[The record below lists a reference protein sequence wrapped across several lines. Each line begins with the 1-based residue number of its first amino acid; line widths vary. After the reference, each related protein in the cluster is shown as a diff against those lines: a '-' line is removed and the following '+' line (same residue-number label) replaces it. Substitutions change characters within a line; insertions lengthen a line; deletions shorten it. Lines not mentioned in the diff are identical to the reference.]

1 MQGCCKETHVLKLL
15 WYFEPWYVKRT
26 HVVYVSFFSVRIDV
40 WVAACSRIFDNTTSS
55 MAAMSWLRNKPHAL
69 DGNLALPLELST
81 QNYFLCCH
89 GSPEFF
95 AENWVLKSM
104 MTITALEMRMIFK
117 CFSFALDQFSLSW
130 KCRVA
135 CQCAKYDS
143 RHFYSY
149 TIGFLVAAWLIMCC
163 TFKIAFKLTQF
174 CSSNDKSSSSIRR
187 FVYHLTNVFVKMVC
201 SRKVNIYFIFELMS
215 YY

>member
-1 MQGCCKETHVLKLL
+1 MQQDIWQYYIQYGCYVMATKQTPCSGWKPCFATRVAYSKLFFVL
-15 WYFEPWYVKRT
+15 PWKTR
-26 HVVYVSFFSVRIDV
+26 S
-40 WVAACSRIFDNTTSS
+40 CC
-55 MAAMSWLRNKPHAL
+55 
-69 DGNLALPLELST
+69 GELSCEVHHD
-81 QNYFLCCH
+81 NNGL
-89 GSPEFF
+89 GN
-95 AENWVLKSM
+95 ENDFQVF
-104 MTITALEMRMIFK
+104 I
-117 CFSFALDQFSLSW
+117 FALDQFSLSW

-143 RHFYSY
+143 RHIYSY